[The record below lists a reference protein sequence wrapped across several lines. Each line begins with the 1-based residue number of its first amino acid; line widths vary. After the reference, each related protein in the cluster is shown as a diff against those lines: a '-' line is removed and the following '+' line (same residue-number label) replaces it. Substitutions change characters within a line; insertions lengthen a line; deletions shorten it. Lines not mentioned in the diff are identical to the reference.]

1 MKTIK
6 KFAKD
11 IVGGDYIILDC
22 GYGPQE
28 FMTRCKV
35 KTVDKP
41 IPLFENDKSEDYI
54 FFTVTDGSST
64 FSTIGFPPFYEL
76 EVIN

>member
-1 MKTIK
+1 
-6 KFAKD
+6 
-11 IVGGDYIILDC
+11 
-22 GYGPQE
+22 
-28 FMTRCKV
+28 MTRCKV
-35 KTVDKP
+35 KTVDKC

-64 FSTIGFPPFYEL
+64 FSTVGFPPFYEL